1 MYKANLSHRQLEKYL
16 SFLEENRLIRK
27 LTDNAS
33 GSHSYE
39 ATEKGIEFLRDY
51 ARLSGY
57 FETQLS

>member
-1 MYKANLSHRQLEKYL
+1 MYKANLSHRQLERYL
-16 SFLEENRLIRK
+16 NFLEENRLIRK

-33 GSHSYE
+33 GSYSYE